1 MYTCACLVPPPMSS
15 STLGSARLRAAAA
28 ATHRGPSPAVVV
40 PNTFQRPHNRGIRC
54 PLPRPPPTPLCC
66 PPSPPL
72 GFPRDLKMSASPSVW
87 SSQEGGDTTKS
98 DAKCE
103 DAKKWKLGSKKK
115 EQKQKNSFV
124 RCFLETLPC
133 FSLHSSICYLL
144 SSMHAT
150 NKNINRSALSD
161 QVNLLRTLWQN

>member
-1 MYTCACLVPPPMSS
+1 MQGPLACGRRPQHIPTTAQPWNPVPSAAPSSDSPLLPP
-15 STLGSARLRAAAA
+15 L
-28 ATHRGPSPAVVV
+28 
-40 PNTFQRPHNRGIRC
+40 
-54 PLPRPPPTPLCC
+54 
-66 PPSPPL
+66 PPL

-124 RCFLETLPC
+124 SCFLETLPC
-133 FSLHSSICYLL
+133 FSLHPSICYLL

-150 NKNINRSALSD
+150 NGNYQSLCVVRSGKP
-161 QVNLLRTLWQN
+161 T